1 MSRLYERNLDAAN
14 QEETAE
20 TQVSSNAQ
28 SNATG
33 IKANNILN
41 GVYDE
46 SPGQGNSDSLLNEAD
61 EQLDDLEHLN

>member
-14 QEETAE
+14 HDETEE
-20 TQVSSNAQ
+20 TQVSLNAQ

-33 IKANNILN
+33 MNANNILN
-41 GVYDE
+41 GVFED

>member
-14 QEETAE
+14 MDETEE
-20 TQVSSNAQ
+20 TQVSLNAQ

-33 IKANNILN
+33 VNVNNILN
-41 GVYDE
+41 GVYED